1 MHSYC
6 TCQLPSCNSRIASL
20 QEAKNVVF
28 RQQTFNHRF
37 GQNCT
42 KTVPVVLKNINR
54 NQTEFMNWRP
64 SLSQML
70 YLLNITA
77 VNCSIWTEIVG
88 HKAALSEQCEV
99 VYQLT
104 VHCYKFAA
112 VKVKSKN
119 QICKVP

>member
-1 MHSYC
+1 
-6 TCQLPSCNSRIASL
+6 
-20 QEAKNVVF
+20 VVF